1 MADYAI
7 VSAIDG
13 VQIGLGA
20 VVVLVTLYDVF
31 QSVVMPRP
39 AVGRVRLSVTL
50 GRQGWRVWRKVAER
64 PRSLQLRE
72 AALAAYA
79 PLAVVALLVL
89 WAFFLILGYAL
100 IYNGLPDGLHP
111 QPASLGAT
119 LYFSTG
125 RMLAFPV
132 GGIEATGAA
141 TQTLTSIEA
150 ASGFGLF
157 ALVISLLFSLFS
169 SFQRRESAVVALD
182 ALAGAPP
189 SGVQLL
195 ENCARD
201 RMPEQLVTTFEEWR
215 LWTVDVLESH
225 LSYPLLFYFRSSH
238 DNEGWPNS
246 FGAVMDAAT
255 LVLSTIERGP
265 AGPARLMYKV
275 GAHLVTDM
283 RLFYRYAGE
292 LVPGVEREE
301 FVEACNRLTRAG
313 YQLRPLDKAW
323 EEFSGLRSKYA
334 VWLNVTTKA
343 LNVPPAPWIGD
354 RSYLPHRERGPRPR
368 SLTRPRQRSAK
379 EPVATRRN
387 P

>member
-1 MADYAI
+1 
-7 VSAIDG
+7 VE
-13 VQIGLGA
+13 IGLGV

-39 AVGRVRLSVTL
+39 AVGRLRVSVTL
-50 GRQGWRVWRKVAER
+50 GYQGWRVWRKVAKR
-64 PRSLQLRE
+64 PRRLQLRE

-100 IYNGLPDGLHP
+100 IYNGLPDGLRP
-111 QPASLGAT
+111 QPASFGAT

-201 RMPEQLVTTFEEWR
+201 HMPEQLVTTFEEWR

-255 LVLSTIERGP
+255 LVLTTIDGGP
-265 AGPARLMYKV
+265 VGPARLMYKV

-283 RLFYRYAGE
+283 RMFYRYAGDA
-292 LVPGVEREE
+292 VPGVEREE
-301 FVEACNRLTRAG
+301 FLEARDRLTRSG
-313 YQLRPLDKAW
+313 YQMRPLEKSW
-323 EEFSGLRSKYA
+323 EEFSALRSKYA
-334 VWLNVTTKA
+334 LWLNVTTKA
-343 LNVPPAPWIGD
+343 LDVPPAPWIGD

-368 SLTRPRQRSAK
+368 SLTRPRHQSAK

>member
-1 MADYAI
+1 

-13 VQIGLGA
+13 VQIGLGV

-39 AVGRVRLSVTL
+39 AVGRVRLSVTF
-50 GRQGWRVWRKVAER
+50 GRQGWRLWRKVAER
-64 PRSLQLRE
+64 PRRLQIRE

-79 PLAVVALLVL
+79 PLAVVVLLVL

-111 QPASLGAT
+111 QPSSFGAT

-201 RMPEQLVTTFEEWR
+201 KMPEQLVTTFEEWR

-238 DNEGWPNS
+238 DNEAWPNS

-255 LVLSTIERGP
+255 LVISTIDGGP
-265 AGPARLMYKV
+265 VGPARLMYKV

-283 RLFYRYAGE
+283 RIFYRYEGGA
-292 LVPGVEREE
+292 VPGVEREE
-301 FVEACNRLTRAG
+301 FIEACNRLTRAG
-313 YQLRPLDKAW
+313 YKLRPLDKAW
-323 EEFSGLRSKYA
+323 EEFSGLRTKYA
-334 VWLNVTTKA
+334 VWLNRTTKA

-354 RSYLPHRERGPRPR
+354 RSYLPHRERGARVGQLR
-368 SLTRPRQRSAK
+368 RPRQPPAK

-387 P
+387 R